1 MTDMDEAMAQAVDI
15 GENDDEGGDDSEVEE
30 EEEEEE
36 EKEEEEKIT
45 RNWSVYKT
53 TPQAPESKNST
64 MLEAEDISFV
74 RILGIGKLCT
84 SILHAKPKKE
94 GPLSLEEAIDDSENL
109 TDFLMDFEQDE

>member
-1 MTDMDEAMAQAVDI
+1 MTDIDEAMARAVDI
-15 GENDDEGGDDSEVEE
+15 GENDGEGEDSEVDGEE

-36 EKEEEEKIT
+36 DEKIT

-53 TPQAPESKNST
+53 TPQARKSK
-64 MLEAEDISFV
+64 D
-74 RILGIGKLCT
+74 
-84 SILHAKPKKE
+84 KPKKE